1 MNKSVITG
9 VALITIGIIFLLPNF
24 TELTLRELWPVL
36 MLGPGI
42 LFFVSYISDK
52 RNYGLLMPGSVLTT
66 YGLLF
71 FFCTIFGWY
80 WMRELWPFYLIGPGI
95 GFFLMY
101 YLGKKET
108 ALLVPGAILSL
119 IGVIFLLDSTDY
131 GHLWPLAIII
141 AGVLLI
147 LKSRRKKPESNTPTG
162 THNDSPASPS

>member
-9 VALITIGIIFLLPNF
+9 AALITIGGIFLLPNF

-42 LFFVSYISDK
+42 LFFVSYFYDRTS
-52 RNYGLLMPGSVLTT
+52 YGLLMPGTILTL

-71 FFCTIFGWY
+71 LYCSIFGWY
-80 WMRELWPFYLIGPGI
+80 WMRDLWPIYLLGPGI

-108 ALLVPGAILSL
+108 GLLVTGAILTSL
-119 IGVIFLLDSTDY
+119 GVIFLCSVSDY
-131 GHLWPLAIII
+131 GYLWPLAIII

-147 LKSRRKKPESNTPTG
+147 FKNRKKTPV
-162 THNDSPASPS
+162 A